1 MKRVDINTEQLSRLL
16 RVTNITHSD
25 FVSGCLSKVDCMNIE
40 RALKFI
46 KVDSYEK
53 SRYRKRAKVC

>member
-46 KVDSYEK
+46 KVDSYEE
-53 SRYRKRAKVC
+53 SRFKKRRNIC